1 MRTIL
6 YCRVSSDEQ
15 AKGASLEVQE
25 SYLRSYCVNHGYEV
39 VGIYKEDYS
48 AKHHDLRR
56 PEFNPHCSHPSCNS
70 LISNIQIF

>member
-56 PEFNPHCSHPSCNS
+56 P
-70 LISNIQIF
+70 